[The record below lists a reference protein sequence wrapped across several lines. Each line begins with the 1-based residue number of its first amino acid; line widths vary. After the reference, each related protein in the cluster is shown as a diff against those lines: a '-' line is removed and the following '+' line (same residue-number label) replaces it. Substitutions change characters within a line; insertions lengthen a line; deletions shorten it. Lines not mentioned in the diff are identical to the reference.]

1 MLVLNYVPLGNKGI
15 LTPDGEVESTVREW
29 IQQAADLS
37 VTLTISVGHSL
48 PVMALRALVREG
60 VTTKDDCVIQ
70 FNGEDLELTSDG
82 KLVVWP
88 RGFCDVEDDLL
99 DRLL

>member
-37 VTLTISVGHSL
+37 VTLTITFLS
-48 PVMALRALVREG
+48 
-60 VTTKDDCVIQ
+60 
-70 FNGEDLELTSDG
+70 
-82 KLVVWP
+82 WP
-88 RGFCDVEDDLL
+88 
-99 DRLL
+99 